1 VLLASAP
8 NLFKYQS
15 GRVVALGR
23 VMLASLFLVSIWM
36 DPTQAAAEAAR
47 SYAVLLVYMV
57 FALALAAATWGN
69 WWLDARLAIPAHFMD
84 MAVFMAIVFS
94 TNIYTS
100 PFFVFFLL
108 PLLAAAIRWGWRA
121 TALTAVGLILLYL
134 TAGLLVGGREAF
146 EVQRFI
152 IRSGNLLFLSAL
164 LIWFGV
170 HQRFTQLFS
179 HLEELHAGA
188 GLEAEPLIQALAIA
202 MNAADAFSGAL
213 VVRAEGEADFEG
225 PCGSTGVFRTVS
237 IERSP
242 ISGPAPG
249 QFLFDLR
256 RNRALGDSGGRGRF
270 RFARASD
277 VLVSAELARLGAAE
291 GLIAEVHSGTRHG
304 WLVLW
309 DIAAL
314 STDYLLFG
322 GELGEVVG
330 AILDR
335 AALLRAIEEGAAAR
349 TRLSL
354 ARDVHDS
361 VVQFLAGASFRVE
374 AVMRASR
381 SGMRIDRDLEE
392 LKRLLVNEQG
402 EIRGFISALRRDRKL
417 ELADAVE
424 ELRALAK
431 RLSQQWA
438 VDCRVAAEP
447 DSAAIP
453 IRVQLDVQ
461 HLLREA
467 VANAVRH
474 GHANRVDIGIGID
487 DGQLRLE
494 VTDNGLG
501 FSPASAPLQPWSLK
515 ERVERAQ
522 GSLDLSSEAG
532 CTNVTIKLP
541 LTGGTS

>member
-1 VLLASAP
+1 MLLASAP

-23 VMLASLFLVSIWM
+23 VMLASLFLVSIWL
-36 DPTQAAAEAAR
+36 DRTQSGAAAQR
-47 SYAVLLVYMV
+47 SYILLLVYIT
-57 FALALAAATWGN
+57 FALALALATWRN
-69 WWLDARLAIPAHFMD
+69 WWLDARLALPAHFVD
-84 MAVFMAIVFS
+84 MAVFMGIVFS

-121 TALTAVGLILLYL
+121 TALTAAGLILLYL
-134 TAGLLVGGREAF
+134 GAGLLVGGGEAF
-146 EVQRFI
+146 EAQRFI
-152 IRSGNLLFLSAL
+152 IRSGNLMFLSAL
-164 LIWFGV
+164 LIWFGI
-170 HQRFTQLFS
+170 HQRFTQLFF
-179 HLEELHAGA
+179 HVDELHNGLPVEADLLVQTLRISMKAAEAG
-188 GLEAEPLIQALAIA
+188 
-202 MNAADAFSGAL
+202 SGAL
-213 VVRAEGEADFEG
+213 LLRADSDLDYEG
-225 PCGSTGVFRTVS
+225 PCMRNGVPGCGSV
-237 IERSP
+237 EQP
-242 ISGPAPG
+242 LISQAALGQLLFNLPG
-249 QFLFDLR
+249 
-256 RNRALGDSGGRGRF
+256 NRALADHARGRF
-270 RFARASD
+270 RFCKASD
-277 VLVSAELARLGAAE
+277 VIAADDLSELGAAE
-291 GLIAEVHSGTRHG
+291 GLIAEVRSGTRQG

-309 DIAAL
+309 DMAEL
-314 STDYLLFG
+314 STDYLLVG
-322 GELGEVVG
+322 RELGQAVG
-330 AILDR
+330 AVLDR
-335 AALLRAIEEGAAAR
+335 AALLVAIEEGAAAR

-381 SGMRIDRDLEE
+381 SGMKIDRDLEE

-438 VDCRVAAEP
+438 VDCRVGATA

-453 IRVQLDVQ
+453 IRLQLDVQ

-474 GHANRVDIGIGID
+474 GQADRVDIGIGVD
-487 DGQLRLE
+487 QGQLRLE
-494 VTDNGLG
+494 VRDNGSG
-501 FSPASAPLQPWSLK
+501 FSPASAAVQPWSLK

-522 GSLDLSSEAG
+522 GSLDVSSEAG
-532 CTNVTIKLP
+532 QTNLTIRLP
-541 LTGGTS
+541 LTGGNG

>member
-1 VLLASAP
+1 MLLASAP

-23 VMLASLFLVSIWM
+23 VMLASLFLVSIWL
-36 DPTQAAAEAAR
+36 DPAQPVPPAAR
-47 SYAVLLVYMV
+47 GYTFLLLYMM
-57 FALALAAATWGN
+57 FALALAAATWRN
-69 WWLDARLAIPAHFMD
+69 WWLDARLAISAHVMD

-100 PFFVFFLL
+100 PFFVFFTL

-121 TALTAVGLILLYL
+121 TALTATGLILLYVA
-134 TAGLLVGGREAF
+134 AGLLVGASEGV
-146 EVQRFI
+146 EVPRFI
-152 IRSGNLLFLSAL
+152 IRSGNLMFLSAL
-164 LIWFGV
+164 LIWFGI
-170 HQRFTQLFS
+170 HQSFTQLFF
-179 HLEELHAGA
+179 HLDDLHAGLPV
-188 GLEAEPLIQALAIA
+188 GAEPLVEALRIA
-202 MNAADAFSGAL
+202 MKAAEASSGAL
-213 VVRAEGEADFEG
+213 VVRADAGSDYEGVCESGGAAG
-225 PCGSTGVFRTVS
+225 PIS
-237 IERSP
+237 IEQPLVCHAGIGSL
-242 ISGPAPG
+242 
-249 QFLFDLR
+249 LFQLGK
-256 RNRALGDSGGRGRF
+256 NRALGDRARGRF
-270 RFARASD
+270 RFLNASEA
-277 VLVSAELARLGAAE
+277 VGVAQLGALGAGE
-291 GLIAEVHSGTRHG
+291 GMIAEVRSGTRRG

-309 DIAAL
+309 DMAEL
-314 STDYLLFG
+314 STDYLIVG
-322 GELGEVVG
+322 RELGRAVG

-335 AALLRAIEEGAAAR
+335 AALFDAIEEGAAAR

-381 SGMRIDRDLEE
+381 SGMKIDRDLEE

-438 VDCRVAAEP
+438 VDCRVDAAP

-453 IRVQLDVQ
+453 IRLQLDVQ

-474 GHANRVDIGIGID
+474 GRADRVDIGIGID
-487 DGQLRLE
+487 DGQLRLQ
-494 VTDNGLG
+494 VRDNGSG
-501 FSPASAPLQPWSLK
+501 FSPESATVQPWSLK
-515 ERVERAQ
+515 ERVDRAQ

-532 CTNVTIKLP
+532 CTNVVIKLP
-541 LTGGTS
+541 LTGGTA